1 MEIAVSDTHHED
13 FSLWGQN
20 LAEAEGLKTSA
31 DFDAK
36 LTYPFDMGHPP
47 SSKQASTPTGL
58 EAGHDTHEPIAICGM
73 GMRLP
78 GNVRTSEQ
86 LWELL
91 VNKVDTR
98 GEVPSDRYNA
108 EAFQG
113 KSKKYGYFLE
123 DVDLSKVDTSSF
135 KMSRA
140 EIEKLDPQH
149 RVMLEVTR
157 ETLENAGEAGWRGKQ
172 IGCYIGTWGDDWKEL
187 QTRDKLEAGLA
198 SVQSH
203 SDFMMANKISFEYDF
218 RGPSLVVKTACS
230 SALVALHIACT
241 DIRNGSTT
249 SAIVGGANMLLT
261 PTGTLAMEQAGV
273 LSPNQSCRTF
283 DADADGYC
291 RAEAFNML
299 YIKKLDAAVR
309 DGNPIRA
316 IIRSTS
322 SNHDGVGDGSMF
334 APSPYGQ
341 EAAIRECY
349 RTAGIEDFGRTAH
362 FECHGTGTAVGDPV
376 ETEAIAN
383 IWGSNGGITIGS
395 AKPNF
400 GHSEGASGI
409 TSVMKSILALEHKTV
424 LPNIKFNKPN
434 PKIQWESGLRVPTD
448 PTAWPKDRSERISIN
463 AFGLG
468 GSNSHVIIDSAD
480 SFGLGSSVSNGV
492 ALPPIE
498 DSRPK
503 LLVASA
509 NRASSAKEGAQNH
522 TQYLAAH
529 PEKLNHI
536 AHTLALHREHL
547 PWRTFAITNGAE
559 SPEFSAPAKAPSATP
574 RLNFVFSGQGAQWA
588 GMGAKL
594 IADFP
599 AVRDDFEKMEQA
611 LSNLDAEVKPSWK
624 LREELLKSKG
634 DSLVSKA
641 EYAQPLS
648 TALQIVIVNL
658 LRSWGIL
665 PASVVGHSSGEIA
678 AAYACGAL
686 TMQQAIICAYMRGY
700 ATTHVTRVGG
710 MAAVGLG
717 KEDAQPYLVDGVIV
731 ACENS
736 PTTVTLSGDSD
747 KLDEVIQAL
756 KKDSPDMLARRLHV
770 DKAYHSHHMTEV
782 SALYER
788 LTPAF
793 QSEAPTVPFF
803 SSVTNTVIR
812 EAKVLGASYWRQNLV
827 SPVLFNTAVQNLL
840 QWQEKST
847 DGLFLEIG
855 PHSALQGPIRQI
867 QNFLSTKSA
876 YLPTMVRNEND
887 SASLLR
893 TAGNLFAQGV
903 SVAFEAVN
911 PAGRVVPDLPRY
923 SWHHDTSFWY
933 ESRLTKD
940 WRFRKWAHHELL
952 GSSIVES
959 SALEPMWRNLLK
971 VGDIPW
977 LRDHMVAKDIILPG
991 AAYMIMACEAMRQF
1005 SNESTKGFSLRNVS
1019 LTTALILQESTP
1031 TETIFALRPVKLTK
1045 SLDSVWHEFT
1055 VSSYNGT
1062 IWTQHCAGQV
1072 RVGSDSPPEPRK
1084 ISDLP
1089 RKADIKGWYTTA
1101 QSLGIYFGPRFQGL
1115 DPKRTTAHP
1124 LRNVLVGHI
1133 SNNIPDII
1141 QEEEPAYPHA
1151 LFIDYCLQ
1159 LLLQAPS
1166 RGINRKLRSLALPT
1180 FIGSFYIRKPP
1191 ADGEVAVEVSA
1202 NISRRGDIQG
1212 NCYSAANDG
1221 GVVVQLE
1228 NVKLTAS
1235 AEREEAK
1242 LSDSVRIQ
1250 WKSDLDNQ
1258 QLSKLLVCE
1267 RNSVEV
1273 RKATIVLQ
1281 KLLLLSCV
1289 EGQARL
1295 DGLETTATDHLE
1307 KFRQWLSKEVNNARA
1322 EGYLMVDDTP
1332 QMLALSPSERYE
1344 TIVCLEKELQQT
1356 QLAPLATAIKRILD
1370 SIKPIYTGVIPG
1382 LDVLRQDD
1390 LLTQI
1395 YNTTHDWDLSKF
1407 VRLLSHRTP
1416 NLRIL
1421 EIGAGTGATTALILP
1436 NLISEYGE
1444 RMFGSYVFTDI
1455 SAGFF
1460 GAAKERFGNLQGM
1473 QFQTLDIGRDPEEQG
1488 FELGSFDLIV
1498 AANVL
1503 HATPSLQVTLSNTR
1517 KLLRNNGKLL
1527 LQEMH
1532 SATKPSNYVMGVLS
1546 GWWLGEADGRA
1557 DEPYISPER
1566 WDKELTNTGFDGVEA
1581 VVLDDEEPYST
1592 NAFIIASPKID
1603 KTPASKVNILC
1614 SKPEGPVAESIST
1627 ALKSHGLAVEFVSLT
1642 DRALEGGI
1650 ISILDLEGDAI
1661 FENITEEVYNNL
1673 RGFLSTLKSKALW
1686 LTKPCQINAIEP
1698 QYAAIIGLTRTLR
1711 KEVGVSIGTLELDE
1725 IESAGAKK
1733 AMFDIYQRLHYDP
1746 VSAEVDPDYEFAWSN
1761 GDIQLPRCHWFSV
1774 TDEASFKKQ
1783 TGDLTV
1789 KTLQVEKPGSLKT
1802 LKWSEASYPEI
1813 GAGNVLVDVRAVGM
1827 NFKDVLIAMGVV
1839 DGVLGH
1845 ECAGIVTAVGSGVSG
1860 LQAGDRVAAVV
1871 HEGFTT
1877 TALVRVEHVVKI
1889 PDELSFE
1896 DAATMPTVYTTVIHS
1911 LVNLAHLEA
1920 GQTVLIHSACGGV
1933 GLSAIQISRLIGA
1946 EIFATV
1952 GSEEKVQYLVDTFG
1966 IPRNR
1971 IFNSRDSSFKQGVL
1985 KETGGKGVDVVLNS
1999 LSGEL
2004 LHASWQCVAE
2014 FGTMVELGKR
2024 DFIGQGRLAM
2034 DTFEDNRAFFGVDMS
2049 KFYQKRPV
2057 QTKKLLEQMIKF
2069 YHEGQ
2074 AQPIKPIR
2082 AFDAV
2087 DIQEAF
2093 RFMQN
2098 AQYIGKLVIRIPEEA
2113 SLLGAAPLQRS
2124 FSLRSDR
2131 SYFLAGGLGGLGRSV
2146 SLWMAEHGAKNLV
2159 YLSRSGGSKP
2169 EDAAL
2174 VRDLEASGCTA
2185 QIFTGSVANITDVK
2199 NAIDN
2204 AKLPVGGVLQFSMVL
2219 RDNAFENIPYEDWQQ
2234 VWGPKVQ
2241 GTWNLHNALEG
2252 QDLDFFLMFSSATG
2266 LGGMPG
2272 QSNYAAANTVLDAF
2286 VQARQSKGLAASVID
2301 LGPVDYVGF
2310 MVQNPEV
2317 AARMSAEAFYFI
2329 PEQAFLDAIKLSM
2342 ENSSAQ
2348 VRLTDPLSASGFV
2361 SSSQIGVGLRSTLPL
2376 SSPNNRV
2383 YWRADSRF
2391 ALYRNIEE
2399 SGDASDTI
2407 AGGDQDDGGF
2417 GLFLK
2422 TADAEPRSLAR
2433 EDKIAELA
2441 QHIGSMLC
2449 DLMLKPLED
2458 LDVNL
2463 GVAALGVDSLV
2474 AIELK
2479 NWLRRKLVLEVS
2491 VIEIMNAPSLLA
2503 LARLVGE
2510 GWMIKKRVGAR
2521 EGDKF
2526 VFTS

>member
-1 MEIAVSDTHHED
+1 MEVAVSDIHNED

-20 LAEAEGLKTSA
+20 LAGAEGLKTSVV
-31 DFDAK
+31 FDGK

-86 LWELL
+86 LWERL

-98 GEVPSDRYNA
+98 GEVPSDRWNA

-113 KSKKYGYFLE
+113 KAKKYGYFLE

-135 KMSRA
+135 KMSRS
-140 EIEKLDPQH
+140 EIEKLDPQY
-149 RVMLEVTR
+149 RVLLEVTR

-187 QTRDKLEAGLA
+187 MTRDKLEAGLA
-198 SVQSH
+198 AVSGH
-203 SDFMMANKISFEYDF
+203 SDFMMANKLSFEYDF
-218 RGPSLVVKTACS
+218 RGPSLTVKTACS
-230 SALVALHIACT
+230 SALVALDIACT
-241 DIRNGSTT
+241 DIRAGSIT

-261 PTGTLAMEQAGV
+261 PTGTLAMEQTGV

-283 DADADGYC
+283 DAAADGYC
-291 RAEAFNML
+291 RGEAFNML

-316 IIRSTS
+316 VIRSTA

-349 RTAGIEDFGRTAH
+349 RTAGIDDFGRTAH

-383 IWGSNGGITIGS
+383 IWSSHGGITIGS

-409 TSVMKSILALEHKTV
+409 TSVMKSVLALERKTL
-424 LPNIKFNKPN
+424 LPNIKFDKPN
-434 PKIQWESGLRVPTD
+434 PKIQWERGLKVITD
-448 PTAWPKDRSERISIN
+448 PIPWPKDRSERISIN
-463 AFGLG
+463 AFGMG

-480 SFGLGSSVSNGV
+480 SFGFGSSVVNGS
-492 ALPPIE
+492 AIPPIE
-498 DSRPK
+498 DSRPR

-509 NRASSAKEGAQNH
+509 NRANSAKENAQNY
-522 TQYLAAH
+522 TEYLGIH
-529 PEKLNHI
+529 PDKLNDI

-547 PWRTFAITNGAE
+547 PWRTFAVTNGAK
-559 SPEFSAPAKAPSATP
+559 SPEFSAPAKAPSTP
-574 RLNFVFSGQGAQWA
+574 PNLNFVFSGQGAQWA

-599 AVRDDFEKMEQA
+599 SVRDDFEKMEQA
-611 LSNLDAEVKPSWK
+611 LSKLDAELAPKWK
-624 LREELLKSKG
+624 LTEELLKSKD
-634 DSLVSKA
+634 DSQVSKA

-665 PASVVGHSSGEIA
+665 PTSVVGHSSGEIA

-686 TMQQAIICAYMRGY
+686 TMREAIICAYMRGY
-700 ATTHVTRVGG
+700 STTHVTRVGG

-717 KEDAQPYLVDGVIV
+717 KEGAQPYLVDGVIV

-736 PTTVTLSGDSD
+736 PSTVTLSGDSD
-747 KLDEVIQAL
+747 KLDEVIQAI
-756 KKDSPDMLARRLHV
+756 KKDSPDLLARRLFV
-770 DKAYHSHHMTEV
+770 DKAYHSHHMKEV
-782 SALYER
+782 GGLYER
-788 LTPAF
+788 LTPAIH
-793 QSEAPTVPFF
+793 SEAPKVPFF
-803 SSVTNTVIR
+803 SSVTNTIIR
-812 EAKVLGASYWRQNLV
+812 EANVLEASYWRQNLE

-840 QWQEKST
+840 QWQEKSA
-847 DGLFLEIG
+847 DGIFLEIG
-855 PHSALQGPIRQI
+855 PHSALQGPLRQI
-867 QNFLSTKSA
+867 QKSMHTKSG

-887 SASLLR
+887 SVSLLR

-903 SVAFEAVN
+903 GVAFEAVN

-952 GSSIVES
+952 GSSVEEC

-971 VGDIPW
+971 VGEIPW
-977 LRDHMVAKDIILPG
+977 LREHMVAKDIILPG

-1005 SNESTKGFSLRNVS
+1005 TNDASQGFSLRNVS
-1019 LTTALILQESTP
+1019 LTTAMVLQESTP
-1031 TETIFALRPVKLTK
+1031 NETIFSLRPVKLTK

-1062 IWTQHCAGQV
+1062 TWIQHCTGQV
-1072 RVGSDSPPEPRK
+1072 RVGSDSPPEPRT

-1089 RKADIKGWYTTA
+1089 RKADIKGWYPTA
-1101 QSLGIYFGPRFQGL
+1101 KNLGLHFGPRFQGL
-1115 DPKRTTAHP
+1115 DPERTTAHP
-1124 LRNVLVGHI
+1124 LRNVLVSHI
-1133 SNNIPDII
+1133 SNNIPEII
-1141 QEEEPAYPHA
+1141 QEEEPVYPHA
-1151 LFIDYCLQ
+1151 LLIDYCLQ

-1166 RGINRKLRSLALPT
+1166 RGINRKLRGLALPT
-1180 FIGSFYIRKPP
+1180 FIGNMYIGKPP
-1191 ADGEVAVEVSA
+1191 ADGEVAIEVSA
-1202 NISRRGDIQG
+1202 DTAKRGDLQG

-1235 AEREEAK
+1235 AEREEAR

-1258 QLSKLLVCE
+1258 QLSQLLVCE
-1267 RNSVEV
+1267 RNVEV
-1273 RKATIVLQ
+1273 RKATVVLQ
-1281 KLLLLSCV
+1281 KLLFLCCV

-1295 DGLETTATDHLE
+1295 DGLETAATDHLE
-1307 KFRQWLSKEVNNARA
+1307 KFRQWLNKEVSNARA
-1322 EGYLMVDDTP
+1322 DGYLMVDDTP
-1332 QMLALSPSERYE
+1332 EMLALSPSERYE
-1344 TIVCLEKELQQT
+1344 AIVRLEEELQPT
-1356 QLAPLATAIKRILD
+1356 QHAPLATAIKRILD

-1416 NLRIL
+1416 NFRVL

-1460 GAAKERFGNLQGM
+1460 GAAKERFNNLQGM
-1473 QFQTLDIGRDPEEQG
+1473 QFQTLDISRDPEEQG
-1488 FELGSFDLIV
+1488 FQPGSFDLIV

-1517 KLLRNNGKLL
+1517 KLLRSNGKLL

-1532 SATKPSNYVMGVLS
+1532 AATKPSNYVMGVLS

-1566 WDKELTNTGFDGVEA
+1566 WSKELTNTGFDGAEA

-1603 KTPASKVNILC
+1603 KTPASKVNILS

-1627 ALKSHGLAVEFVSLT
+1627 ALKSHGLAVEFVSPSA
-1642 DRALEGGI
+1642 RAPEDGV
-1650 ISILDLEGDAI
+1650 ISILDLEGDAV
-1661 FENITEEVYNNL
+1661 FENITEETYNNI

-1686 LTKPCQINAIEP
+1686 LTKPCQINATEP

-1711 KEVGVSIGTLELDE
+1711 KEVGLSIGTLELDE

-1733 AMFDIYQRLHYDP
+1733 AIFDIYQRLHYDAA
-1746 VSAEVDPDYEFAWSN
+1746 STEVDPDYEFAWSN

-1774 TDEASFKKQ
+1774 ADEVSFKKS
-1783 TGDLTV
+1783 TSERVV
-1789 KTLQVEKPGSLKT
+1789 KTLQIEKPGSLKT
-1802 LKWSEASYPEI
+1802 LKWSEASLPGV
-1813 GAGNVLVDVRAVGM
+1813 GAGDVLVDVRAVGM

-1845 ECAGIVTAVGSGVSG
+1845 ECAGIITAVGSGVSG
-1860 LQAGDRVAAVV
+1860 LQVGDRVAAVAQ
-1871 HEGFTT
+1871 EGFTT
-1877 TALVRVEHVVKI
+1877 TALIQSEHVVQI
-1889 PDELSFE
+1889 PAELSFE
-1896 DAATMPTVYTTVIHS
+1896 DAATMPIVYTTVIHS
-1911 LVNLAHLEA
+1911 LLNLAHLEA

-1933 GLSAIQISRLIGA
+1933 GLSAIQISQLIGA
-1946 EIFATV
+1946 EIFVTV
-1952 GSEEKVQYLVDTFG
+1952 GSEEKVQYLMDTFG

-1985 KETGGKGVDVVLNS
+1985 KETDGKGVDVVLNS

-2034 DTFEDNRAFFGVDMS
+2034 DTFEDNRAFFGVDMT
-2049 KFYQKRPV
+2049 KFSQKRPA
-2057 QTKKLLEQMIKF
+2057 QNKKLLEQMIKF
-2069 YHEGQ
+2069 YQQGQ
-2074 AQPIKPIR
+2074 IQPIKPITT
-2082 AFDAV
+2082 FDAV
-2087 DIQEAF
+2087 DVQGAF
-2093 RFMQN
+2093 RFMQD
-2098 AQYIGKLVIRIPEEA
+2098 AQYIGKLVIRIPEDA
-2113 SLLGAAPLQRS
+2113 SVLGAAPLQHS
-2124 FSLRSDR
+2124 FTLRSDR
-2131 SYFLAGGLGGLGRSV
+2131 SYFLAGGLGGLGRSI
-2146 SLWMAEHGAKNLV
+2146 SLWMAEHGAKNLI

-2185 QIFTGSVANITDVK
+2185 QIFPGSVANISDVK
-2199 NAIDN
+2199 NAISN

-2219 RDNAFENIPYEDWQQ
+2219 RDNAFENIPYEDWME

-2252 QDLDFFLMFSSATG
+2252 QELDFFVMFSSATG

-2286 VQARQSKGLAASVID
+2286 VQARQSKGLPASVID

-2317 AARMSAEAFYFI
+2317 AARMAAEAFYFI
-2329 PEQAFLDAIKLSM
+2329 PEQTLLDAVKLSI
-2342 ENSSAQ
+2342 ENSSVD
-2348 VRLTDPLSASGFV
+2348 VRSTDPLSASGFV

-2399 SGDASDTI
+2399 SGDSVAT
-2407 AGGDQDDGGF
+2407 AGGDPDDGGL
-2417 GLFLK
+2417 GLFLSGAE
-2422 TADAEPRSLAR
+2422 ADPRSLAQ

-2441 QHIGSMLC
+2441 QHIGTMLC

-2458 LDVNL
+2458 LDLNL

-2479 NWLRRKLVLEVS
+2479 NWLRRKLALEVS
-2491 VIEIMNAPSLLA
+2491 VIEIMNAPSLFA
-2503 LARLVGE
+2503 LSRLVGE